1 MGNSASN
8 VVKPIESS
16 LKHCLKIERLIAAE
30 CDFLPANRFEDNI
43 RVGVIGN
50 SDPANP
56 LSHQAI
62 RFGDSDAYR
71 LQSFINTPDTLT
83 YNFEQG
89 VNLTL
94 MKRRESI
101 LYNLKTPEF
110 DVTREINPAIVRMYK
125 SIGMASDELDKI
137 GDLFKMK

>member
-1 MGNSASN
+1 MGNSVSTA
-8 VVKPIESS
+8 VKPLEAPF
-16 LKHCLKIERLIAAE
+16 KNCLQIERMIAAE
-30 CDFLPANRFEDNI
+30 CDFLPANQSEDNI

-71 LQSFINTPDTLT
+71 LQSFTKGENTLI
-83 YNFEQG
+83 YKFEKN

-94 MKRRESI
+94 MKRRDSI

-110 DVTREINPAIVRMYK
+110 DVTREINPTIVRMYK
-125 SIGMASDELDKI
+125 SISMASDELDKI
-137 GDLFKMK
+137 GELFQMK